1 VRASVQRLLKN
12 TTPDGE
18 MDAFEP
24 ATYTLTVS
32 DVVRSLTLILNL
44 VKQTQ
49 KTALCE
55 IATGRRR

>member
-1 VRASVQRLLKN
+1 LLKN
-12 TTPDGE
+12 TTSDGE
-18 MDAFEP
+18 MDAFEL